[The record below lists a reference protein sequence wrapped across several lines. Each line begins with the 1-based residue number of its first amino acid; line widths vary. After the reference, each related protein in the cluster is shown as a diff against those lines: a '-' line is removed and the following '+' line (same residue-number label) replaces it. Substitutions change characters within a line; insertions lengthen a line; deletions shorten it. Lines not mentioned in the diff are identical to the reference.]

1 MRTRERLWKER
12 NVPLLVFIVLPV
24 TYTTQFGNKIRDED
38 SRNNILICC
47 SL

>member
-12 NVPLLVFIVLPV
+12 NVSLLVFILLSV
-24 TYTTQFGNKIRDED
+24 TYTTQFGNKIKDED
-38 SRNNILICC
+38 SRNNILIYC